1 MTDNTKL
8 WGGRF
13 AGSSSPELARFSRS
27 DPRYFAMAPY
37 DLHGSRAHVRELN
50 RAGLISDSEL
60 SLFISSIDDVARDVA
75 AGTARPQEADEDV
88 HTFLER
94 LLIERMGPTGGKIR
108 AGRSRNDQA
117 ANDLR
122 LYMRDKVRGVSALI
136 VELAEALAGQAEKH
150 LHTPVPGFTHLQSA
164 QPVVFGHQLLAHA
177 QPLLRDLHRFQDW
190 DRRAAVSPLGAAAL
204 AGSTFALT
212 PETAAL
218 EQGYE
223 SSAENSIDAVG
234 SRDAAIE
241 FLFVCSLTLI
251 DISRLCEEIISWASQ
266 QFRWIRMDDA
276 YCTGSSIMP
285 QKKNPDIA
293 ELARGKAG
301 RVLGDLM
308 GLMAAVKSLPLAY
321 NRDLAEDKNAVLDAV
336 ETLEVALPALS
347 GLVRTFEVNVEEV
360 TRQATAGFTLAT
372 EVADWLARQDI
383 PFSEAHHISGALVRF
398 CEENGLDY
406 GDLSDEQ
413 LASVDPRLT
422 PGVKAVLTVEAALEA
437 HSGFGGTAPARV
449 AEQLT
454 RLRARLDQVSGWTN
468 DYQGLRVLPSHSDH
482 DQDTHE

>member
-1 MTDNTKL
+1 MTENTKL

-13 AGSSSPELARFSRS
+13 AGASSPELSRFSRS

-50 RAGLISDSEL
+50 RAGLISNPEL
-60 SLFISSIDDVARDVA
+60 VLFLATIDELARDVA
-75 AGTARPQEADEDV
+75 EGTEQPREVDEDV

-94 LLIERMGPTGGKIR
+94 LLIERMGPVGGKIR

-122 LYMRDKVRGVSALI
+122 LYMRDKVRTVSGLV
-136 VELAEALAGQAEKH
+136 VELAQALASQAETH

-177 QPLLRDLHRFQDW
+177 QPLLRDLQRFQDW
-190 DRRAAVSPLGAAAL
+190 DHRAAVSPLGAAAL
-204 AGSTFALT
+204 AGSTFALN
-212 PETAAL
+212 PEIAAL
-218 EQGYE
+218 DQGYE
-223 SSAENSIDAVG
+223 TSAENSIDAVG

-301 RVLGDLM
+301 RVLGDLV

-336 ETLEVALPALS
+336 DTLEVALPALS
-347 GLVRTFEVNVEEV
+347 GLVRTFTVNVEEV

-383 PFSEAHHISGALVRF
+383 PFSEAHDISGALVRF
-398 CEENGLDY
+398 CEANGLDY

-422 PGVKAVLTVEAALEA
+422 PAVRSVLSIEAALEA
-437 HSGFGGTAPARV
+437 HSGFGGTAPHRV

-454 RLRARLDQVSGWTN
+454 RLRARLDQVESWTA
-468 DYQGLRVLPSHSDH
+468 DYEGLRVTPHTDS
-482 DQDTHE
+482 

>member
-1 MTDNTKL
+1 MTQQTKL

-13 AGSSSPELARFSRS
+13 AGSSSPDLTRFSRS

-50 RAGLISDSEL
+50 RSGLITDSEL
-60 SLFISSIDDVARDVA
+60 GIFLDTLDDVARGIA
-75 AGTARPQEADEDV
+75 AGTVVPAEQDEDV

-94 LLIERMGPTGGKIR
+94 ELIERMGQDGGKIR

-122 LYMRDKVRGVSALI
+122 LYMRDKARTLSVLV
-136 VELAEALAGQAEKH
+136 VELAQALAGQAEQH

-164 QPVVFGHQLLAHA
+164 QPVVFAHQLLAHA
-177 QPLLRDLHRFQDW
+177 QPLLRDLNRFQDW

-204 AGSTFALT
+204 AGSTFALS
-212 PETAAL
+212 PEIAAL
-218 EQGYE
+218 DQGYE
-223 SSAENSIDAVG
+223 ASAENSIDAVG

-241 FLFVCSLTLI
+241 FLFVCSLTMI
-251 DISRLCEEIISWASQ
+251 DISRLCEEIIFWASQ

-321 NRDLAEDKNAVLDAV
+321 NRDLIEDKNAVLDAV
-336 ETLEVALPALS
+336 ETIEVALPALS
-347 GLVRTFEVNVEEV
+347 GLVRTFTVNVEEV
-360 TRQATAGFTLAT
+360 TRQSTAGFTLAT

-383 PFSEAHHISGALVRF
+383 PFSEAHEISGALVRY
-398 CEENGLDY
+398 CETNGLDY

-413 LASVDPRLT
+413 LASVDARLT
-422 PGVKAVLTVEAALEA
+422 PAVRDVLTVEAALEA
-437 HSGFGGTAPARV
+437 HSGFGGTAPKRV

-454 RLRARLDQVSGWTN
+454 RLRARLDQVMGWTG
-468 DYQGLRVLPSHSDH
+468 DYRGLQVKPGAVA
-482 DQDTHE
+482 

>member
-1 MTDNTKL
+1 MTGQTKL

-13 AGSSSPELARFSRS
+13 AGASSPELTRFSRS
-27 DPRYFAMAPY
+27 DERYFKMAPY

-50 RAGLISDSEL
+50 RSGLITDSEL
-60 SLFISSIDDVARDVA
+60 GVFLNTLDGLARDFA
-75 AGTARPQEADEDV
+75 AGTLVPSEQDEDV

-94 LLIERMGPTGGKIR
+94 ALIERMGPDGGKIR

-122 LYMRDKVRGVSALI
+122 LYMRDKARTLSALV
-136 VELAEALAGQAEKH
+136 VELASELAGQAEQH

-164 QPVVFGHQLLAHA
+164 QPVVFAHQLLAHA
-177 QPLLRDLHRFQDW
+177 QPLLRDLHRLQDW
-190 DRRAAVSPLGAAAL
+190 DKRAAVSPLGAAAL
-204 AGSTFALT
+204 AGSTFALN
-212 PETAAL
+212 PELAARD
-218 EQGYE
+218 QGYE
-223 SSAENSIDAVG
+223 TSAENSIDAVG

-241 FLFVCSLTLI
+241 FLFICSLTLL

-308 GLMAAVKSLPLAY
+308 GLMASVKSLPLAY
-321 NRDLAEDKNAVLDAV
+321 NRDLAEDKNAVIDAV
-336 ETLEVALPALS
+336 ETLEVALPAVS
-347 GLVRTFEVNVEEV
+347 GLVRTFTVNIEEV
-360 TRQATAGFTLAT
+360 TRQSTAGFTLAT
-372 EVADWLARQDI
+372 EVADWLARQNI
-383 PFSEAHHISGALVRF
+383 PFSEAHEISGALVQF
-398 CEENGLDY
+398 CESNSLDY
-406 GDLSDEQ
+406 GDLTDEQ
-413 LASVDPRLT
+413 LASVDARLT
-422 PGVKAVLTVEAALEA
+422 PEVREVLTIEAALEA

-449 AEQLT
+449 AEQLA
-454 RLRARLDQVSGWTN
+454 RLRARLDQVMGWSD
-468 DYQGLRVLPSHSDH
+468 DYAGLQVKPR
-482 DQDTHE
+482 TFA

>member
-1 MTDNTKL
+1 MTGQTKL

-13 AGSSSPELARFSRS
+13 AGASSPELARFSRA
-27 DPRYFAMAPY
+27 DERYFAMAPY

-50 RAGLISDSEL
+50 RSGLITDSEL
-60 SLFISSIDDVARDVA
+60 GVFLDTLDDLARNFA
-75 AGTARPQEADEDV
+75 AGTLVPSEQDEDV

-94 LLIERMGPTGGKIR
+94 ALIERMGPDGGKIR

-122 LYMRDKVRGVSALI
+122 LYMRDKARTLSVLM
-136 VELAEALAGQAEKH
+136 VELASALASQAEQH

-164 QPVVFGHQLLAHA
+164 QPVVFAHQLLAHA
-177 QPLLRDLHRFQDW
+177 QPLLRDLHRLQDW

-204 AGSTFALT
+204 AGSTFALN
-212 PETAAL
+212 PEIAARD
-218 EQGYE
+218 QGYE

-241 FLFVCSLTLI
+241 FLFVCSLTMI

-321 NRDLAEDKNAVLDAV
+321 NRDLAEDKNAVIDAV

-347 GLVRTFEVNVEEV
+347 GLVRTFTVNVEEV
-360 TRQATAGFTLAT
+360 TRQSTAGFTLAT
-372 EVADWLARQDI
+372 EVADWLARQNI
-383 PFSEAHHISGALVRF
+383 PFSEAHEISGALVQY
-398 CEENGLDY
+398 CEANGLDY
-406 GDLSDEQ
+406 GDLTDEQ
-413 LASVDPRLT
+413 LASVDARLT
-422 PGVKAVLTVEAALEA
+422 PEVREVLTIEAALEA
-437 HSGFGGTAPARV
+437 HSGFGGTAPTRV
-449 AEQLT
+449 AEQLA
-454 RLRARLDQVSGWTN
+454 RLRARLDQVMGWAG
-468 DYQGLRVLPSHSDH
+468 DYAGLRVKPGAIA
-482 DQDTHE
+482 

>member
-1 MTDNTKL
+1 MTQQTKL

-13 AGSSSPELARFSRS
+13 AGSSSPDLTRFSRS

-50 RAGLISDSEL
+50 RSGLITDSEL
-60 SLFISSIDDVARDVA
+60 GIFLDTLDDVARGIA
-75 AGTARPQEADEDV
+75 AGTVVPAEQDEDV

-94 LLIERMGPTGGKIR
+94 ELIERMGPDGGKIR

-122 LYMRDKVRGVSALI
+122 LYMRDKARTLSVLV
-136 VELAEALAGQAEKH
+136 VELAQALAGQAEQH

-164 QPVVFGHQLLAHA
+164 QPVVFAHQLLAHA
-177 QPLLRDLHRFQDW
+177 QPLLRDLNRFQDW

-204 AGSTFALT
+204 AGSTFALS
-212 PETAAL
+212 PEIAAL
-218 EQGYE
+218 DQGYE
-223 SSAENSIDAVG
+223 ASAENSIDAVG

-241 FLFVCSLTLI
+241 FLFVCSLTMI
-251 DISRLCEEIISWASQ
+251 DISRLCEEIIFWASQ

-321 NRDLAEDKNAVLDAV
+321 NRDLIEDKNAVLDAV
-336 ETLEVALPALS
+336 ETIEVALPALS
-347 GLVRTFEVNVEEV
+347 GLVRTFTVNVEEV
-360 TRQATAGFTLAT
+360 TRQSTAGFTLAT

-383 PFSEAHHISGALVRF
+383 PFSEAHEISGALVRY
-398 CEENGLDY
+398 CETNGLDY

-413 LASVDPRLT
+413 LASVDARLT
-422 PGVKAVLTVEAALEA
+422 PAVRDVLTVEAALEA
-437 HSGFGGTAPARV
+437 HSGFGGTAPKRV

-454 RLRARLDQVSGWTN
+454 RLRARLDQVMGWTG
-468 DYQGLRVLPSHSDH
+468 DYRGLQVKPGAVA
-482 DQDTHE
+482 

>member
-1 MTDNTKL
+1 MTENTKL

-13 AGSSSPELARFSRS
+13 AAASSPELARFSRS

-60 SLFISSIDDVARDVA
+60 ILFLSTIDEVARDVA
-75 AGTARPQEADEDV
+75 AGTAQPQEADEDV

-94 LLIERMGPTGGKIR
+94 LLIERMGAVGGKIR

-122 LYMRDKVRGVSALI
+122 LYMRDKVRGVSSLI
-136 VELAEALAGQAEKH
+136 VELAHALAGQAEKH
-150 LHTPVPGFTHLQSA
+150 LHTPAPGFTHLQSA

-177 QPLLRDLHRFQDW
+177 QPLLRDLQRFQDW

-218 EQGYE
+218 DQGYE
-223 SSAENSIDAVG
+223 TSAENSIDAVG

-301 RVLGDLM
+301 RVLGDLV

-422 PGVKAVLTVEAALEA
+422 PEVKSVLTVEAALEA

-454 RLRARLDQVSGWTN
+454 RLRARLDQVSGWTQ
-468 DYQGLRVLPSHSDH
+468 DYQGLRVLPFHPDH
-482 DQDTHE
+482 DQDTP

>member
-1 MTDNTKL
+1 MTAQTKL

-13 AGSSSPELARFSRS
+13 AGASSPELSRFSRS

-50 RAGLISDSEL
+50 RSGLISDAEL
-60 SLFISSIDDVARDVA
+60 TDFINVLNDLSRDFA
-75 AGTARPQEADEDV
+75 AGAIEPQEQDEDV

-94 LLIERMGPTGGKIR
+94 ILIERMGPDGGKIR

-122 LYMRDKVRGVSALI
+122 LYMRDKVRTLSALV
-136 VELAEALAGQAEKH
+136 VELAQALAGQAEQH

-190 DRRAAVSPLGAAAL
+190 DKRAAVSPLGAAAL
-204 AGSTFALT
+204 AGSTFALN
-212 PETAAL
+212 PEIAARD
-218 EQGYE
+218 QGYE
-223 SSAENSIDAVG
+223 TSAENSIDAVG

-301 RVLGDLM
+301 RVLGDLV

-321 NRDLAEDKNAVLDAV
+321 NRDLAEDKNAVIDAV
-336 ETLEVALPALS
+336 ETLEMALPALS
-347 GLVRTFEVNVEEV
+347 GLVRTFTVNVEEV
-360 TRQATAGFTLAT
+360 TRQSTAGFTLAT
-372 EVADWLARQDI
+372 EVADWLARQGI
-383 PFSEAHHISGALVRF
+383 PFSEAHDISGALVQY
-398 CEENGLDY
+398 CESRGLDY
-406 GDLSDEQ
+406 GDLTDSQ
-413 LASVDPRLT
+413 LAEVDPRLT
-422 PGVKAVLTVEAALEA
+422 PAVREVLTIEAALEA

-449 AEQLT
+449 QEQLT
-454 RLRARLDQVSGWTN
+454 RLRGRLDQVQSWSGH
-468 DYQGLRVLPSHSDH
+468 YEGLRVQAAAAS
-482 DQDTHE
+482 

>member
-1 MTDNTKL
+1 MTGQTKL

-13 AGSSSPELARFSRS
+13 AGASSPELTRFSRS
-27 DPRYFAMAPY
+27 DERYFAMAPY

-50 RAGLISDSEL
+50 RSGLITDSEL
-60 SLFISSIDDVARDVA
+60 GVFIGTLDDLARDFA
-75 AGTARPQEADEDV
+75 AGTLVPSEQDEDV

-94 LLIERMGPTGGKIR
+94 ALIERMGPNGGKIR

-122 LYMRDKVRGVSALI
+122 LYMRDKARTLSALV
-136 VELAEALAGQAEKH
+136 VELARALAGQAEQH
-150 LHTPVPGFTHLQSA
+150 LHTPIPGFTHLQSA
-164 QPVVFGHQLLAHA
+164 QPVVFAHQLLAHA
-177 QPLLRDLHRFQDW
+177 QPLLRDLHRLQDW
-190 DRRAAVSPLGAAAL
+190 DKRAAVSPLGAAAL
-204 AGSTFALT
+204 AGSTFALN
-212 PETAAL
+212 PEIAAL
-218 EQGYE
+218 DQGYE

-321 NRDLAEDKNAVLDAV
+321 NRDLAEDKNAVIDAV

-347 GLVRTFEVNVEEV
+347 GLVRTFTVNVDEV
-360 TRQATAGFTLAT
+360 TRQSTAGFTLAT
-372 EVADWLARQDI
+372 EVADWLARQNI
-383 PFSEAHHISGALVRF
+383 PFSEAHEISGALVRY
-398 CEENGLDY
+398 CESNGLDY
-406 GDLSDEQ
+406 GDLNDEQ
-413 LASVDPRLT
+413 RAAVDARLT
-422 PGVKAVLTVEAALEA
+422 PDVREVLTIEAALEA
-437 HSGFGGTAPARV
+437 HSGFGGTAPTRV
-449 AEQLT
+449 AEQLL
-454 RLRARLDQVSGWTN
+454 RLRARLDQVMGWTD
-468 DYQGLRVLPSHSDH
+468 DYAGLQVKPGAIA
-482 DQDTHE
+482 